1 MKAHTINFAA
11 AALMAAPALVGLSD
25 LLILAL
31 TPETYWVQ
39 WDSGR
44 IVDAAM
50 SGILAVCS
58 LVSGL
63 ALLKL
68 DRDLERATAALVAS
82 RECPP
87 RPPRKP

>member
-1 MKAHTINFAA
+1 MKAHTVNFTA

-39 WDSGR
+39 WDTAR

-63 ALLKL
+63 ALLKIA
-68 DRDLERATAALVAS
+68 RECERAAIAAS
-82 RECPP
+82 IHECPP

>member
-1 MKAHTINFAA
+1 MKAHTINFTA

-25 LLILAL
+25 LLILVF
-31 TPETYWVQ
+31 TPETYWVR

-63 ALLKL
+63 ALLKI
-68 DRDLERATAALVAS
+68 DRECERAAIAAS
-82 RECPP
+82 IHECPP